1 MGKPEKTTQE
11 KQLAM
16 MRIQTLL
23 LVCILVLLV
32 ISAVFLIGQ
41 FSRLT
46 ATVSQLDLDQVN
58 RLVEELSDVA
68 NQLSAMD
75 GAALNET
82 VRSLQKAADNLT
94 AVDMNSLNE
103 AVNALS
109 GAGSGHS
116 AVIGGDRNRAQGEEH
131 NERKDQRK
139 VLLHGFSSI
148 SYFSGIFPDFAGILS
163 KNGVE
168 WKFMLFILTIP

>member
-1 MGKPEKTTQE
+1 MGKPEKNTQE

-32 ISAVFLIGQ
+32 ISAVFLFGQ

-109 GAGSGHS
+109 GAANTLKKLDIAGLNDLVASLETVAARLDATTG
-116 AVIGGDRNRAQGEEH
+116 AIG
-131 NERKDQRK
+131 K
-139 VLLHGFSSI
+139 
-148 SYFSGIFPDFAGILS
+148 IFGR
-163 KNGVE
+163 
-168 WKFMLFILTIP
+168 